1 MDCEWMERVSLFI
14 DGELEPH
21 ESAMVEK
28 HLNDCAI
35 CQAAQGEFLALR
47 KEINAYESRLDPFAT
62 SRALT
67 SVLQRKQFSF
77 WRHRIAVPVPALAL
91 ILVAFFILAALALR
105 SRLTT
110 MTTPATPSAVTSNT
124 DLSAYDRGGRAT
136 IQVIK
141 RSEVGGGR

>member
-14 DGELEPH
+14 DGELEPD
-21 ESAMVEK
+21 ESAKVEK

-67 SVLQRKQFSF
+67 SVLGRKQFSF
-77 WRHRIAVPVPALAL
+77 WRHRIAVPVPAFAL
-91 ILVAFFILAALALR
+91 ILVAAFILGALALR

-110 MTTPATPSAVTSNT
+110 MTTTTTPAAVASKM

-141 RSEVGGGR
+141 RSEVGGGK

>member
-1 MDCEWMERVSLFI
+1 MDCEWTERVSLLI
-14 DGELEPH
+14 DGELGPD
-21 ESAMVEK
+21 ESAQIEK
-28 HLNDCAI
+28 HLRDCAI
-35 CQAAQGEFLALR
+35 CRAAQGAFLALR

-67 SVLQRKQFSF
+67 SVLGRKHFSF

-91 ILVAFFILAALALR
+91 ILVAAFLLGALALR

-110 MTTPATPSAVTSNT
+110 MTTTTTPAAVTSKM

-141 RSEVGGGR
+141 RSEVGGSK